1 MITAFG
7 KGDAYQHDAVVNPIH
22 IIVLIGEY
30 SLIQSFALCLL
41 TQQVNCSTI
50 ALQGGD
56 GMAMESTLQVRM
68 DSALKAEVEAL
79 YKSLGTSFAEAV
91 RIFAQQSIREGGMP
105 FTPSLKAWDELTQD
119 EIDARLRKSMADVS
133 AGRVLSQ
140 DQLDAKMRER
150 FARG

>member
-30 SLIQSFALCLL
+30 SLIQSLSLCLL
-41 TQQVNCSTI
+41 TQQANCSTI

-140 DQLDAKMRER
+140 DQLDAKMREK
-150 FARG
+150 FARE